1 MSVAP
6 ARIIREAM
14 IGHPM
19 VGDPRFDD
27 SGKDGLLIR
36 RACQYAAGILKK
48 RGLLPDDASHLS
60 ATWIPQQRCVIFW
73 RDGVIATIYRIPDY
87 VMDYD
92 PKRALLP

>member
-1 MSVAP
+1 MNP
-6 ARIIREAM
+6 ATIERAAL

-27 SGKDGLLIR
+27 RGKDGLLVR
-36 RACQYAAGILKK
+36 RACQYASAILKK
-48 RGLLPDDASHLS
+48 RGLLPDDASQFS

-73 RDGVIATIYRIPDY
+73 RNGVIATIYRIPDR

-92 PKRALLP
+92 PNRALLP